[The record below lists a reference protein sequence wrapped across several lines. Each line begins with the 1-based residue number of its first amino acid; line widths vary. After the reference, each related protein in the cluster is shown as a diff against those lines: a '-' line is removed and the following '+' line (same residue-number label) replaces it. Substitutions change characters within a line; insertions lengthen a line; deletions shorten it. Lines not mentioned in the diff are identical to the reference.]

1 MVSPNQA
8 SYIKLHI
15 QGLLGISW
23 NFLLKPQFSMV
34 QLAKKTKFAER
45 KNGSQLITAP
55 DLYLDH
61 VGELHELL

>member
-1 MVSPNQA
+1 
-8 SYIKLHI
+8 
-15 QGLLGISW
+15 
-23 NFLLKPQFSMV
+23 MV